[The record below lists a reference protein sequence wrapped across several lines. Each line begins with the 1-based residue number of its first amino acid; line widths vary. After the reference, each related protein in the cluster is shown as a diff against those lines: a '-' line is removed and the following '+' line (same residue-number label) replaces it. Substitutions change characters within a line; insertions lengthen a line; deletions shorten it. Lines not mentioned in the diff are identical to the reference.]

1 MRYRCRRRS
10 LKKNIEDSQHYSGVE
25 LPLSEHEK
33 LRGKRLRHVESLCG
47 ESSGE
52 IVGMRISDKL
62 EMRHQECASCWCIPE
77 VVIEGDYA
85 LVIHRPPSDADS

>member
-10 LKKNIEDSQHYSGVE
+10 LKKNIEDSQNYSGVE
-25 LPLSEHEK
+25 LPLSEAPK
-33 LRGKRLRHVESLCG
+33 LRGKKQKHVESLCG
-47 ESSGE
+47 KVSGG

-62 EMRHQECASCWCIPE
+62 EMRHQECSSCWCIPE

-85 LVIHRPPSDADS
+85 LVIHRSPSDADA